1 MEYIRCRAV
10 SGDNLEESTLG
21 KRKKKKDI
29 RLCVQC
35 DGTFKLLVPS
45 RSFLPQQQV
54 RRTVSSQ
61 RFLLHEFEGRIH
73 VLCYRKSS

>member
-1 MEYIRCRAV
+1 MVITLK
-10 SGDNLEESTLG
+10 NLHWEKE
-21 KRKKKKDI
+21 KKEGQI
-29 RLCVQC
+29 HLCVQC

-54 RRTVSSQ
+54 QRTVSSQ
-61 RFLLHEFEGRIH
+61 RVLLHEFVGRIH

>member
-1 MEYIRCRAV
+1 MVITLK
-10 SGDNLEESTLG
+10 NLHWEKEKQETQ
-21 KRKKKKDI
+21 I
-29 RLCVQC
+29 YLCVHC

-54 RRTVSSQ
+54 QRTVSSQ

-73 VLCYRKSS
+73 VIESQVDF

>member
-1 MEYIRCRAV
+1 MVITLK
-10 SGDNLEESTLG
+10 NLHWEKE
-21 KRKKKKDI
+21 KQEAQI
-29 RLCVQC
+29 YLCDQC
-35 DGTFKLLVPS
+35 DGTFKFLVPS

-54 RRTVSSQ
+54 QRTVSSQ